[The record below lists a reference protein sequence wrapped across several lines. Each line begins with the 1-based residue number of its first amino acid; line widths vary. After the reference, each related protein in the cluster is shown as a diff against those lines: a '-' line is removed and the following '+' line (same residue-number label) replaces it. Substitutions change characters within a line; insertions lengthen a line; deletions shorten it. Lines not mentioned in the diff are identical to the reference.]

1 VPDSVSLSG
10 EISQLCSY
18 LLNQTCLSPGCW
30 TLNQLQRILR
40 IDGRVDPTSVT
51 ELVLMI
57 RLNDHGMDIS
67 CPWELFTDSLL
78 AEVLW
83 PELCEVWELK
93 ETWAGCRELDNEL
106 QTRWS

>member
-1 VPDSVSLSG
+1 
-10 EISQLCSY
+10 
-18 LLNQTCLSPGCW
+18 
-30 TLNQLQRILR
+30 
-40 IDGRVDPTSVT
+40 
-51 ELVLMI
+51 MI